1 MELQDKDSGENSTTA
16 LSRLTIVVSSRKAK
30 TNMTRMSAVV
40 TFWMS
45 LTKEQTTTR
54 ITNSSDE

>member
-1 MELQDKDSGENSTTA
+1 
-16 LSRLTIVVSSRKAK
+16 LTIVVSSKKAK

-45 LTKEQTTTR
+45 LTKEQTTTL